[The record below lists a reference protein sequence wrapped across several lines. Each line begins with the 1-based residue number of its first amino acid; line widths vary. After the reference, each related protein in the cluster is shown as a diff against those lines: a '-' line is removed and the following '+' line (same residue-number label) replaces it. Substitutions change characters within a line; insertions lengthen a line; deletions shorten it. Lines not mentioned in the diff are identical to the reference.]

1 MKQIQCSEIE
11 EKLLQG
17 MVLSDEEMLHLLGCR
32 ECQRFS
38 GVCQMLSGDKGP
50 SPETDQKV
58 LETVSLQLDA
68 RRAKTISVSPMMR
81 FFRIIGMAA
90 AMLLVV
96 FLVTRSISKSS
107 TRIAVAKPS
116 RHQKQA
122 VPQTVPTMVASKTS
136 LKTHVQQPAG
146 ALVQEKTVAHE
157 AVLLFHEDTI
167 ESLDNLEYELL
178 AYF

>member
-17 MVLSDEEMLHLLGCR
+17 MALSDEEMLHLLGCR

-58 LETVSLQLDA
+58 LEAVSLQLDA
-68 RRAKTISVSPMMR
+68 RRAKTISVRPMMR

-96 FLVTRSISKSS
+96 FLVTRSIPKSS

-116 RHQKQA
+116 RHQT

-136 LKTHVQQPAG
+136 MKTQDAQQPAG